1 MLAAQVQPERRQS
14 ERDEVFYRTRASAP
28 GLGNFPVQVVNISA
42 NGLMAR
48 TEAEVQVGQSL
59 TIRLPVMG
67 TVKAEV
73 RWSLGGRIGCQF
85 QRMIDLASYLDM
97 LGTLMKEAR

>member
-1 MLAAQVQPERRQS
+1 MSSSSTRSESRGPSPSQGFIKPVSGRLLNRCRPRTLMHRKDWSMLAAQVQPERRQS

-48 TEAEVQVGQSL
+48 TEADVQVGQDL
-59 TIRLPVMG
+59 TI
-67 TVKAEV
+67 
-73 RWSLGGRIGCQF
+73 
-85 QRMIDLASYLDM
+85 
-97 LGTLMKEAR
+97 